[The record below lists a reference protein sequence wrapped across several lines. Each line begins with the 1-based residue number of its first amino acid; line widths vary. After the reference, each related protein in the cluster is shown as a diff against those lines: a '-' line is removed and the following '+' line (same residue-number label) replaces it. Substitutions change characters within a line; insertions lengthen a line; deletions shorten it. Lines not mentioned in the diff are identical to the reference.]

1 MHCPQCGRA
10 QVISD
15 DVRFCRQC
23 GFALDSVKDLLI
35 PAQADSEAN
44 KPPGILNIRVGAD
57 PRSLRGLNQSV
68 LLLGLAFVP
77 VLLAIAQVLF
87 GFSLTSPKLLIEMFF
102 IFLTTAVVRFA
113 FAVYE
118 AKQEWKP
125 KAQLGGNQRRAELT
139 SAQSVAV
146 SGLGAKQPDTEEI
159 VERPSVTEHTTRLLN
174 ESRR

>member
-10 QVISD
+10 QEISD

-77 VLLAIAQVLF
+77 VLLAIAQVVF
-87 GFSLTSPKLLIEMFF
+87 GFSLTSPQLLIKMFF
-102 IFLTTAVVRFA
+102 IFLTAPVVRFA

-125 KAQLGGNQRRAELT
+125 KAEIGGNQHRAEL
-139 SAQSVAV
+139 SQAQSVPV
-146 SGLGAKQPDTEEI
+146 SALGAKQPDTQEI
-159 VERPSVTEHTTRLLN
+159 VEPLSVTEHTTRLLN
-174 ESRR
+174 ESRK

>member
-15 DVRFCRQC
+15 DLRFCRQC
-23 GFALDSVKDLLI
+23 GFGLDSVKDLLI
-35 PAQADSEAN
+35 PAEADSEAS

-77 VLLAIAQVLF
+77 VLLAIAQVVF
-87 GFSLTSPKLLIEMFF
+87 GFSLTSPQLLIKMFF
-102 IFLTTAVVRFA
+102 IFLTAPVVRLA

-118 AKQEWKP
+118 AKQEWKL
-125 KAQLGGNQRRAELT
+125 KAHTGRNKRKAELH
-139 SAQSVAV
+139 SAQSVPV
-146 SGLGAKQPDTEEI
+146 SGLGVKQADTAEI
-159 VERPSVTEHTTRLLN
+159 IERSSVTEHTTRLLN
-174 ESRR
+174 ESKK

>member
-77 VLLAIAQVLF
+77 VLLAIAQVVF
-87 GFSLTSPKLLIEMFF
+87 GFSLISPQLLIKMFF
-102 IFLTTAVVRFA
+102 LFLTAPVVRFA

-118 AKQEWKP
+118 ARQEWKP
-125 KAQLGGNQRRAELT
+125 KAQIGGIQRRGELPP
-139 SAQSVAV
+139 VENVPV

-159 VERPSVTEHTTRLLN
+159 VERPSVTEQTTRLLN
-174 ESRR
+174 ESRK

>member
-23 GFALDSVKDLLI
+23 GFALDSVKELFI
-35 PAQADSEAN
+35 PPQADSEAN

-68 LLLGLAFVP
+68 LLLGLAFMP
-77 VLLAIAQVLF
+77 VLLAIAQVVF
-87 GFSLTSPKLLIEMFF
+87 GFKLTSPQLLIKMFF
-102 IFLTTAVVRFA
+102 IFLTAPVVRFA

-125 KAQLGGNQRRAELT
+125 KAQIGGIQRRGELPPAEN
-139 SAQSVAV
+139 VPV
-146 SGLGAKQPDTEEI
+146 SGLGATQPDTKEI
-159 VERPSVTEHTTRLLN
+159 VERPSVTEQTTRLLN
-174 ESRR
+174 ESRK